1 MNPEDDKFDMIVGK
15 LEETL
20 MGALP
25 APPVPPQWF
34 ACPGVLRVFAHT
46 ALLDA
51 HTLRRA
57 DDEFQKLTHGFMAK
71 HCEHFEDT
79 PENKLVYTSI
89 FSQYV
94 SEPPHPFLLV
104 RFSCAELPSS
114 LSLPSEL
121 SDGAH

>member
-1 MNPEDDKFDMIVGK
+1 MRCLPPPCPHNG
-15 LEETL
+15 
-20 MGALP
+20 LP
-25 APPVPPQWF
+25 A
-34 ACPGVLRVFAHT
+34 LVFSESSLT
-46 ALLDA
+46 LLSSTHSLFD
-51 HTLRRA
+51 A